1 MALLWCKRLR
11 RLEKIP
17 LLLAPTHSFCSHTFS
32 AYPRP
37 QAVAAEIRSQV
48 AAERS
53 HALEAAGNLRD
64 AASRV
69 AKREE
74 ERARAE
80 APPPR
85 RYGSSTC
92 PRHIHDTRPSRRLGR
107 PHDCCSS

>member
-1 MALLWCKRLR
+1 MALLWCRRLR

-80 APPPR
+80 APPASPLR
-85 RYGSSTC
+85 QLDLPTPH
-92 PRHIHDTRPSRRLGR
+92 PRHTSITPPRPTA
-107 PHDCCSS
+107 